1 MRGRSLLWAGP
12 GVVLIGARP
21 AEEDDP
27 LAAAHRDGGP
37 GEDRA
42 VDEGGAAAAAPASAD
57 GVPAAAPPAPGA
69 SLSYPRSRVTK
80 TKG

>member
-1 MRGRSLLWAGP
+1 VRRRSLLWAGP

-27 LAAAHRDGGP
+27 LAASHRDGGP
-37 GEDRA
+37 GEDGV
-42 VDEGGAAAAAPASAD
+42 VDEGGAATPASGDEVPPAAP
-57 GVPAAAPPAPGA
+57 VP
-69 SLSYPRSRVTK
+69 YPRSRVTK